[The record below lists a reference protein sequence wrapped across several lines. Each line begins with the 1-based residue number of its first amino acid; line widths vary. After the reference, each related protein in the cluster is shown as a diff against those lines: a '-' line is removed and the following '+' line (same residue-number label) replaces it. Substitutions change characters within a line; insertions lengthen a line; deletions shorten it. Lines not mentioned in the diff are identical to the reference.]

1 MLLDAKYEEAAAN
14 LNGKRS
20 TGTPRVQAA
29 LAATYNVAALP
40 GLSLNGG
47 LKYIGAA
54 YLDTANTYR
63 LSPYTTVDAG
73 ASYSTRL
80 VGKDVTFTAA
90 IQNLAGHRYWIYNGG
105 NYIASGA
112 PRTVSLNA
120 RMASWLRACC
130 WPSLAATCW
139 RRRSRSPCRRCCPC
153 RGSRPS

>member
-1 MLLDAKYEEAAAN
+1 MQDGITRYQGADLSGRYRFDSQLTVIAGVMLLDAKYEEAAAN
-14 LNGKRS
+14 LNGKRT

-120 RMASWLRACC
+120 RMAF
-130 WPSLAATCW
+130 
-139 RRRSRSPCRRCCPC
+139 
-153 RGSRPS
+153 